1 MLGCLV
7 GRILLFLKQ
16 VGNFW
21 SPIGII
27 SRCAWP
33 HVQFLTEILCSLVAL
48 HGLNG
53 HREKTWTFEGKG
65 KSKDVLWLRDLLPPI
80 IPNARIWTWGYD
92 SRTRSKSH
100 GEQLTIKSLYDH
112 GRELVFDLDGERR
125 ASNSHRRPIIFIVH
139 SLGGIVLKS
148 VSLRNPGVIDFALTQ
163 GNAIQALL
171 HSDRVREGN
180 LEEQRSIKIS
190 TYGIIFMGT
199 PHQGGQGVGIGKI
212 MLNIAKAQ
220 GHTSDNLL
228 KQLEVHSELLQQ
240 QLSEF
245 TLICQDFE
253 MYFAYETKPTP
264 IVGSVAMVVSL
275 ISHQCILHKILRQS
289 DCTQM
294 VSSRSWDSRY
304 SRIWDQ

>member
-1 MLGCLV
+1 M
-7 GRILLFLKQ
+7 
-16 VGNFW
+16 
-21 SPIGII
+21 GII
-27 SRCAWP
+27 SRYAWP
-33 HVQFLTEILCSLVAL
+33 HVHFLTEPFCSIVAI

-65 KSKDVLWLRDLLPPI
+65 KTGDVLWLRDLLPSI
-80 IPNARIWTWGYD
+80 VLNARIWSWGYD

-148 VSLRNPGVIDFALTQ
+148 VSLRNPGFIDFAQTL

-180 LEEQRSIKIS
+180 LEGQRSIKLS

-212 MLNIAKAQ
+212 MLNVAKAQ

-228 KQLEVHSELLQQ
+228 KHLEVHSEVLQQ

-245 TLICQDFE
+245 TSICREFE
-253 MYFAYETKPTP
+253 MYFAYETKPTS
-264 IVGSVAMVVSL
+264 IVGGVAMVVSL
-275 ISHQCILHKILRQS
+275 IFRQLSLQKILRRS
-289 DCTQM
+289 DRTQM
-294 VSSRSWDSRY
+294 VSSRSWDSRC

>member
-16 VGNFW
+16 VGNFT

-33 HVQFLTEILCSLVAL
+33 HVQFLTKSLCSIVAL

-100 GEQLTIKSLYDH
+100 GEQLTIKSLYD
-112 GRELVFDLDGERR
+112 
-125 ASNSHRRPIIFIVH
+125 
-139 SLGGIVLKS
+139 
-148 VSLRNPGVIDFALTQ
+148 Q
-163 GNAIQALL
+163 
-171 HSDRVREGN
+171 
-180 LEEQRSIKIS
+180 QRSIKTS

-220 GHTSDNLL
+220 AHTSDNLL

-245 TLICQDFE
+245 TLICQAFE

-264 IVGSVAMVVSL
+264 IVGGVAMVVSL
-275 ISHQCILHKILRQS
+275 IFPQCILQKILRRS

-294 VSSRSWDSRY
+294 VSSRSWDSRC